1 MKTTLPKL
9 KALYVH
15 ECSPVHCVDEL
26 LLSIC
31 LPNTNPASAYPPSF
45 VGLAQKIVNQP
56 MRLQINCSLKIAK
69 YFELLLHQY
78 GRVATYN
85 LRKSFTYPSSNKC
98 D

>member
-1 MKTTLPKL
+1 VGHGIFSKAAVGHEAKKVENPWL

-45 VGLAQKIVNQP
+45 VRLAQKIVNET
-56 MRLQINCSLKIAK
+56 NASTNYCSLKIAK
-69 YFELLLHQY
+69 HFELLLHQY
-78 GRVATYN
+78 G
-85 LRKSFTYPSSNKC
+85 
-98 D
+98 